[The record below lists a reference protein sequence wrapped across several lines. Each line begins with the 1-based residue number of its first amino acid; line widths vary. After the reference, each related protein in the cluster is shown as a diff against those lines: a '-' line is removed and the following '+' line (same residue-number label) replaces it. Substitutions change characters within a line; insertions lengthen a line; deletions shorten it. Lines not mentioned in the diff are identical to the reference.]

1 MFLGLVGA
9 CRPLWA
15 PRAPQTTGLPKNYS
29 KCFFGNVSLFP
40 RFAVLLFLRFF
51 ICWPDVDLRFS
62 SILPST
68 MALPS
73 KTVLVTQTHTIRA
86 IDQCKFSYR
95 RCSGRLGCLVRW
107 DGAHVWRRWWAW
119 GTGMQGGTDKP
130 WRDAASRSSPGSL
143 RLLPPTSLVLPLGV
157 CLLLVA
163 GLLVATL
170 RVVGRR
176 NAAV

>member
-1 MFLGLVGA
+1 MLGLEWSARCFWVSLVLAG
-9 CRPLWA
+9 RS
-15 PRAPQTTGLPKNYS
+15 GLPELPRLRDSQKTTQSVFSEMYL
-29 KCFFGNVSLFP
+29 CFL
-40 RFAVLLFLRFF
+40 VLLFCCFCVSLYAGPMWIFGFHPSSLRR
-51 ICWPDVDLRFS
+51 WPS
-62 SILPST
+62 PQ
-68 MALPS
+68 
-73 KTVLVTQTHTIRA
+73 KTILVTQTHTIRA

-170 RVVGRR
+170 
-176 NAAV
+176 